1 MVPQSY
7 PTSLLHRL
15 QVLDLWKDFFYG
27 YSTLAVSDQHPPIS
41 TKYQANISPS
51 CIMHKTLL
59 VQHLSFMNLCNG
71 IILIAYQALQA
82 VMMNITT
89 SPDCNRYLDIEK
101 NTS

>member
-1 MVPQSY
+1 
-7 PTSLLHRL
+7 L

-41 TKYQANISPS
+41 TKYQANISSS
-51 CIMHKTLL
+51 CIVHNTLL
-59 VQHLSFMNLCNG
+59 IEHLSLTNLYNG
-71 IILIAYQALQA
+71 IIFFAYQALQA

-89 SPDCNRYLDIEK
+89 SPNCNRYLDIEN